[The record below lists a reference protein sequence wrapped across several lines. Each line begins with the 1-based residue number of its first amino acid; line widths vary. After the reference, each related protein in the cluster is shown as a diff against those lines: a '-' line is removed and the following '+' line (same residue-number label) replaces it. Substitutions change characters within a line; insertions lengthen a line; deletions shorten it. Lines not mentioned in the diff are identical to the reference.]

1 MKTVGVSFICYCTG
15 RDLDDNLLYSSSDL
29 QLHPK
34 IRSPI
39 EQLVIENNWS
49 VTVQCVI
56 LLTSYC
62 TVASI
67 EELKGQRIPIDEMDK
82 ILYR

>member
-1 MKTVGVSFICYCTG
+1 MKTVGVFFICYCTG
-15 RDLDDNLLYSSSDL
+15 HDFDDNLLYSSSDL
-29 QLHPK
+29 KLHRN

-39 EQLVIENNWS
+39 EQLVIENNWP
-49 VTVQCVI
+49 VTVLCVI

-62 TVASI
+62 TVDST
-67 EELKGQRIPIDEMDK
+67 EELKGQRIPIDEIDK